1 MNCRRRI
8 VERIGIEALGLFI
21 ARLEKETSMRK
32 IAIITGASS
41 GIGAATAIALAER
54 GVDSI
59 VTFNSHED
67 RVRDV
72 VEAVSQKGAKAVPLR
87 LDVGESAGF
96 AAFRDQVTAVLER
109 EWKASSFNY
118 LVNNA
123 GFLQVALFEDTT
135 EELFDAYMR
144 VLFKGPYFLTQAL
157 LPVLADG
164 GSIVNVTSNSI
175 SMAGMGAGVSAYAS
189 VKGGLTTLTRYMA
202 KEFSRRGIRVNSVEP
217 GATRTRIADDAYDKY
232 PAVIQQ
238 IVETTAMGRL
248 GDASDVGAAI
258 AAVLS
263 DDFRWVTGQHI
274 EASGGARLS
283 VGS

>member
-1 MNCRRRI
+1 
-8 VERIGIEALGLFI
+8 
-21 ARLEKETSMRK
+21 MRK

-41 GIGAATAIALAER
+41 GIGGATAVALAER

-72 VEAVSQKGAKAVPLR
+72 VEAVKQKGAKAVALR

-96 AAFRDQVTAVLER
+96 VAFRDEVTAALDSA
-109 EWKASSFNY
+109 WKAPSFDY

-123 GFLQVALFEDTT
+123 GFLQMPTLFEDTT
-135 EELFDAYMR
+135 EELFDAHMR

-164 GSIVNVTSNSI
+164 GAIVNVTSNSI
-175 SMAGMGAGVSAYAS
+175 FQNGLAAGYSAYAS
-189 VKGGLTTLTRYMA
+189 MKGGLTTLTSYMA
-202 KEFSRRGIRVNSVEP
+202 KEFSRRGIRVNSIAP
-217 GATRTRIADDAYDKY
+217 GATRTRIGDDAYEKY
-232 PAVIQQ
+232 PEIAQQ
-238 IVETTAMGRL
+238 IAGTTALGRL
-248 GDASDVGAAI
+248 GEASDVGASI

>member
-1 MNCRRRI
+1 
-8 VERIGIEALGLFI
+8 
-21 ARLEKETSMRK
+21 MRK

-41 GIGAATAIALAER
+41 GIGGATAVALAER

-72 VEAVSQKGAKAVPLR
+72 VEAVRQRGAKAVSLR

-96 AAFRDQVTAVLER
+96 VTFRDEVTAVLDS
-109 EWKASSFNY
+109 EWKAPSFDY

-123 GFLQVALFEDTT
+123 GFLQMALFEDTT

-157 LPVLADG
+157 LSVLADG
-164 GSIVNVTSNSI
+164 GAIVNVTSNSI
-175 SMAGMGAGVSAYAS
+175 FQNGLAAGVSAYAS
-189 VKGGLTTLTRYMA
+189 MKGGLTVLTSYMA
-202 KEFSRRGIRVNSVEP
+202 KEFSRRGIRVNSVAP
-217 GATRTRIADDAYDKY
+217 GATRTRIGDDAYDKY
-232 PAVIQQ
+232 PEVIQQ
-238 IVETTAMGRL
+238 IVEMTALGRL
-248 GDASDVGAAI
+248 GEATDVGAVI

-283 VGS
+283 VAS

>member
-1 MNCRRRI
+1 
-8 VERIGIEALGLFI
+8 
-21 ARLEKETSMRK
+21 MRK

-41 GIGAATAIALAER
+41 GIGGATAVALAER

-72 VEAVSQKGAKAVPLR
+72 VEAVSQKGAKAVALR
-87 LDVGESAGF
+87 LDIGESAGF

-109 EWKASSFNY
+109 EWKASSFDY

-123 GFLQVALFEDTT
+123 GFLQIALFEDTT
-135 EELFDAYMR
+135 EALFDAYMR
-144 VLFKGPYFLTQAL
+144 VLFKGPYFLTQVM

-164 GSIVNVTSNSI
+164 GAIVNVTSNSV
-175 SMAGMGAGVSAYAS
+175 SLAGMDAGVSAYAS
-189 VKGGLTTLTRYMA
+189 MKGGLTTLTRYMA

-238 IVETTAMGRL
+238 IVDTTALGRL
-248 GDASDVGAAI
+248 GEASDVGAAI

-274 EASGGARLS
+274 EASGGARMS
-283 VGS
+283 VAS

>member
-1 MNCRRRI
+1 
-8 VERIGIEALGLFI
+8 
-21 ARLEKETSMRK
+21 MRK

-41 GIGAATAIALAER
+41 GIGGATAVALAER

-72 VEAVSQKGAKAVPLR
+72 VEAVRQKGAKAVPLR
-87 LDVGESAGF
+87 LDVGKSAGF
-96 AAFRDQVTAVLER
+96 VAFRDEVTAVMDS
-109 EWKASSFNY
+109 EWKARSFDY

-123 GFLQVALFEDTT
+123 GFLQFSLFEDTT

-164 GSIVNVTSNSI
+164 GAIVNVTSNSI
-175 SMAGMGAGVSAYAS
+175 FQNGLATGFSAYAS
-189 VKGGLTTLTRYMA
+189 MKGGLTVLTSYMA
-202 KEFSRRGIRVNSVEP
+202 KEFSRRRIRVNSVAP
-217 GATRTRIADDAYDKY
+217 GATRTRIGDDAYDKR
-232 PAVIQQ
+232 PEAIQQ
-238 IVETTAMGRL
+238 IVETTALGRL
-248 GDASDVGAAI
+248 GQGNEVGAAI
-258 AAVLS
+258 TAVLS

-274 EASGGARLS
+274 EVSGGARLS
-283 VGS
+283 VAS

>member
-1 MNCRRRI
+1 
-8 VERIGIEALGLFI
+8 
-21 ARLEKETSMRK
+21 MRK

-41 GIGAATAIALAER
+41 GIGGATAVALADR

-72 VEAVSQKGAKAVPLR
+72 VEAVRQRGAKAVPLR
-87 LDVGESAGF
+87 LDVGDSAGF
-96 AAFRDQVTAVLER
+96 IAFKDEVIAVLDR
-109 EWKASSFNY
+109 EWKAASFDY

-123 GFLQVALFEDTT
+123 GFLQMALFEDTT

-164 GSIVNVTSNSI
+164 GAIVNVTSNSI
-175 SMAGMGAGVSAYAS
+175 FLSGMGAGASAYAS
-189 VKGGLTTLTRYMA
+189 MKGGLTTLTRYMA
-202 KEFSRRGIRVNSVEP
+202 VEFGRRRIRVNSVAP
-217 GATRTRIADDAYDKY
+217 GATRTRIGDDAYDKY
-232 PAVIQQ
+232 PEVIQQ
-238 IVETTAMGRL
+238 IVDKTALGRL
-248 GDASDVGAAI
+248 GQASDVGAAI

-263 DDFRWVTGQHI
+263 DDFRWVTGQTI
-274 EASGGARLS
+274 EVSGGARLS
-283 VGS
+283 AGN

>member
-1 MNCRRRI
+1 
-8 VERIGIEALGLFI
+8 
-21 ARLEKETSMRK
+21 MRK
-32 IAIITGASS
+32 LAIITGASS
-41 GIGAATAIALAER
+41 GIGGATAVALAER

-59 VTFNSHED
+59 VTFNRHED

-72 VEAVSQKGAKAVPLR
+72 VEAIRQKGAKAVPLR
-87 LDVGESAGF
+87 LDVGESASF
-96 AAFRDQVTAVLER
+96 IAFREEVIAALDS
-109 EWKASSFNY
+109 EWKASSFDY

-123 GFLQVALFEDTT
+123 GFLQMALFEDTT

-157 LPVLADG
+157 LPVLVDG
-164 GSIVNVTSNSI
+164 GAIVNVTSNSI
-175 SMAGMGAGVSAYAS
+175 FQNGLASGASAYAS
-189 VKGGLTTLTRYMA
+189 MKGGLAVLTSYMA
-202 KEFSRRGIRVNSVEP
+202 KEFSRRGIRVNSVAP
-217 GATRTRIADDAYDKY
+217 GATRTRIGDDAYDKY
-232 PAVIQQ
+232 PEVIQQ
-238 IVETTAMGRL
+238 IVEMTALGRL
-248 GDASDVGAAI
+248 GEANDVGAVI